1 MKLQGAPGY
10 RFFGDEETDKFI
22 AAAGHFGNKSKS
34 LVRHFAE
41 DLGFEY
47 MTAESKDEFKEVYPE
62 FVSSENKDKP
72 IIFEVFTDAADD
84 REAFNIASSI
94 EVSSS
99 GMAKELA
106 KKLLGNTGTAKVKR
120 FLSGKK

>member
-1 MKLQGAPGY
+1 
-10 RFFGDEETDKFI
+10 
-22 AAAGHFGNKSKS
+22 
-34 LVRHFAE
+34 
-41 DLGFEY
+41 
-47 MTAESKDEFKEVYPE
+47 MTAENKDEFEEVYPE
-62 FVSSENKDKP
+62 FVSPENKEKP
-72 IIFEVFTDAADD
+72 IIFETFTDATDD

-94 EVSSS
+94 EVSST